1 MNQLTRYEDVSLRD
15 PSKVVEDLLPLVKSI
30 ALRIRMKLPDF
41 IELDDLMQAGL
52 IGLLNAC
59 QSYDPQQG
67 ASFQTYASIRIRG
80 GILDELRRNDW
91 LPRSVQ
97 TQLGE
102 VSRAI
107 AKVEARQG
115 KAPRDHEVAEEMG
128 VSIEEYQQLTAKLSS
143 ARLVYLDAD
152 TDTDSEELPVSVAEP
167 EAQNSEEELRDLLR
181 SGIEK
186 LPERE
191 RLMMSLYYVEELNIR
206 EIAAVLEVTEG
217 RVSQLHGQALA
228 RLRSQLG
235 QAVLA

>member
-1 MNQLTRYEDVSLRD
+1 MNQPTRYEDVSLRD
-15 PSKVVEDLLPLVKSI
+15 PSKVVEDFLPLVKSI

-67 ASFQTYASIRIRG
+67 ATFQTYASIRIRG

-107 AKVEARQG
+107 AKVEARKG
-115 KAPRDHEVAEEMG
+115 KPPQDHEVAEEMG

-143 ARLVYLDAD
+143 ARLVYLDAG
-152 TDTDSEELPVSVAEP
+152 TDSEELPVSVAEP

-181 SGIEK
+181 SGIDK

-235 QAVLA
+235 QAVVA